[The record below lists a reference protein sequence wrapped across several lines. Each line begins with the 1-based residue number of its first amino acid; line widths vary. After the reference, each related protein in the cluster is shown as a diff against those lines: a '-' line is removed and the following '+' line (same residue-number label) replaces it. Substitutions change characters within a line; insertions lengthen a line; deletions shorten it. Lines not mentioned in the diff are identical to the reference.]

1 MILIDSSVWIELFRK
16 NGDLLTSIAVENILE
31 EMQACYC
38 GIVKL
43 EVLAGARD
51 PEKITISNLFSLV
64 PYVPQPEQLWDEVIR
79 FQWSVRKSGLNIP
92 WSDAVIATL
101 ANRHG
106 HSVYA
111 RDPHFEALAERGM
124 VKLYAPGPGGSYAEQ

>member
-16 NGDLLTSIAVENILE
+16 KGDLLTSIAVENILE
-31 EMQACYC
+31 EMQACFC

-43 EVLAGARD
+43 EVLGGARD
-51 PEKITISNLFSLV
+51 PEKVTISNLFSLV

-79 FQWSVRKSGLNIP
+79 FQWAVRKTGLTVP

-101 ANRHG
+101 ANKHG

-111 RDPHFEALAERGM
+111 RDRHFEALAASGL
-124 VKLYAPGPGGSYAEQ
+124 VKLYTPGPGGSYTGT